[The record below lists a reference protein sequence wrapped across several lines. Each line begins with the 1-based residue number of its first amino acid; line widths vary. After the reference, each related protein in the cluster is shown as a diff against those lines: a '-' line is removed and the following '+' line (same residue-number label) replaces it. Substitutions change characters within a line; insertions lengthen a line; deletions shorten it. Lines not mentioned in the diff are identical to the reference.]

1 MAKATRPT
9 IAAKTLLPA
18 ASMLAPLPGVK
29 VAGAEVVA
37 LVGAVLA
44 TAVPVAIVVLLAV
57 GKGAGAAI
65 VMVSGVMDDVIL
77 LTTGAEEV
85 VTGVEEAGVE
95 EAAVEE
101 AAVGVDEV
109 TGAAEA
115 LPLGPTQGMV
125 SMKTGKH

>member
-18 ASMLAPLPGVK
+18 ASMVAPLPGVK

-44 TAVPVAIVVLLAV
+44 TAVPVATVVLLAT
-57 GKGAGAAI
+57 GKGAAMVI
-65 VMVSGVMDDVIL
+65 VSGASDV
-77 LTTGAEEV
+77 TGALETTDVDEV
-85 VTGVEEAGVE
+85 VTGLEEAAVTETAEEDEEATGVEEA
-95 EAAVEE
+95 
-101 AAVGVDEV
+101 V
-109 TGAAEA
+109 TGAA
-115 LPLGPTQGMV
+115 LPLGPTQGTV

>member
-65 VMVSGVMDDVIL
+65 VMVSGAMDDVML
-77 LTTGAEEV
+77 LTTGAEDV
-85 VTGVEEAGVE
+85 VTGLEEEATGVEEA
-95 EAAVEE
+95 A
-101 AAVGVDEV
+101 VDEV

-125 SMKTGKH
+125 SM

>member
-9 IAAKTLLPA
+9 IPAKTLLPA
-18 ASMLAPLPGVK
+18 ASALAPLPGVK

-37 LVGAVLA
+37 VVGAVLA
-44 TAVPVAIVVLLAV
+44 TPVPVATVLLAT
-57 GKGAGAAI
+57 GKGAAMVIVSAGMGGGAL
-65 VMVSGVMDDVIL
+65 V
-77 LTTGAEEV
+77 TTGADVVPALEV
-85 VTGVEEAGVE
+85 VTGVEEA
-95 EAAVEE
+95 
-101 AAVGVDEV
+101 V

>member
-37 LVGAVLA
+37 FVGAVLA
-44 TAVPVAIVVLLAV
+44 TAVPLATVVLLAT
-57 GKGAGAAI
+57 GKGAAM
-65 VMVSGVMDDVIL
+65 VMVSGAMDVGAL
-77 LTTGAEEV
+77 VTTGVDEV
-85 VTGVEEAGVE
+85 VTGVEEAGVTETAEEE
-95 EAAVEE
+95 EATGVEE
-101 AAVGVDEV
+101 AV
-109 TGAAEA
+109 TGPA

>member
-44 TAVPVAIVVLLAV
+44 TAVPVATVVLLAT
-57 GKGAGAAI
+57 GKGAAM
-65 VMVSGVMDDVIL
+65 VMVSGAIDDVGAL
-77 LTTGAEEV
+77 VTTGVDEV
-85 VTGVEEAGVE
+85 VTGVEEAGVTETAEDE
-95 EAAVEE
+95 EATGVEE
-101 AAVGVDEV
+101 AVS
-109 TGAAEA
+109 GAA

-125 SMKTGKH
+125 SM

>member
-9 IAAKTLLPA
+9 IPAKTLLPA

-37 LVGAVLA
+37 VVGAVLA
-44 TAVPVAIVVLLAV
+44 TPVPVATVLLAT
-57 GKGAGAAI
+57 GKGAAM
-65 VMVSGVMDDVIL
+65 VMVTGGMDDGALV
-77 LTTGAEEV
+77 TTGAEVIIVVPAVDMVSIMEV
-85 VTGVEEAGVE
+85 VTGVEEA
-95 EAAVEE
+95 
-101 AAVGVDEV
+101 V

-125 SMKTGKH
+125 SMKTWKH